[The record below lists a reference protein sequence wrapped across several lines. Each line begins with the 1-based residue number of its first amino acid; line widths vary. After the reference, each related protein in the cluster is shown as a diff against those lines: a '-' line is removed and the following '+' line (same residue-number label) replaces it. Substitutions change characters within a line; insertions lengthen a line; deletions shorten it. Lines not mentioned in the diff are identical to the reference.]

1 MSSLIQS
8 QTSNWVKTIFITARV
23 PIIARYILRTG
34 LLELLA
40 KEEGIRVVILVSQQH
55 QESYEKEFG
64 EIATIVGIPPI
75 SHSFFSRL
83 LLFCSHIGL
92 DVSTNTL
99 IRMRERHREGRSALI
114 TRTKGFLT
122 HCIRNSRIFKK
133 IVRRLEFFISSS
145 PELVRAFDTYRPSLV
160 FATALMDD
168 VFDITVLREAKRRGI
183 TTVAMAR
190 NWDNFVTYGF
200 TLLLPDWLLAQNE
213 FIRETAVQ
221 FQGMPKKQIRIIG
234 FPLFD
239 WYRRKELLQSRE
251 EFCRELGIDPRKK
264 IIFYGAMGDFLFKHE
279 GEIADV
285 FEELMDVGKISEPA
299 VMLFRAHPAFESPLE
314 KMKTMRY
321 IVPDKVRADRW
332 SIGDTRSDFEDL
344 KHFINSL
351 YHSDIVVTSASTVGM
366 EAIAFDKPTIS
377 VAFEKTKTPYWL
389 SAIRFRDHFYH
400 WEELMKC
407 DGVQKADSPEEFAGA
422 INAYLGNPQLDA
434 EGRECVRKRF
444 IYPYDGK
451 AIERLAK
458 ALVVLLYGGTL

>member
-1 MSSLIQS
+1 M
-8 QTSNWVKTIFITARV
+8 KTIFITARV

-55 QESYEKEFG
+55 QEAYEKEFG
-64 EIATIVGIPPI
+64 EIAIIVGIPPI
-75 SHSFFSRL
+75 SHSFFGRL

-92 DVSTNTL
+92 DISTNTL

-114 TRTKGFLT
+114 TRTKGFFTRLI
-122 HCIRNSRIFKK
+122 HNSHLFKK
-133 IVRRLEFFISSS
+133 IVRRFELFISSS
-145 PELVRAFDTYRPSLV
+145 PELVRAFDTYRPSLI

-183 TTVAMAR
+183 MTVAMAR
-190 NWDNFVTYGF
+190 NWDNFVTFGF

-221 FQGMPKKQIRIIG
+221 FQGMPEKQIRIIG

-285 FEELMDVGKISEPA
+285 FEELMEQGKIREPS
-299 VMLFRAHPAFESPLE
+299 VMIFRAHPAFMSPLE
-314 KMKTMRY
+314 KMKTMRHV
-321 IVPDKVRADRW
+321 IPDKSRAERW
-332 SIGDTRSDFEDL
+332 SVGDPHSDFWDL

-366 EAIAFDKPTIS
+366 EGVAFDKPTIS

-422 INAYLGNPQLDA
+422 INAYFENPRLNAD
-434 EGRECVRKRF
+434 GRERARRKF
-444 IYPYDGK
+444 VYPYDGK
-451 AIERLAK
+451 ATERLAQS
-458 ALVVLLYGGTL
+458 LITLTRGETL